1 MPIAAV
7 GFMQYLESLRPGLGV
22 YGLLLPL
29 TLSLAGSCWFV
40 HLHRERRRLGLQP

>member
-1 MPIAAV
+1 
-7 GFMQYLESLRPGLGV
+7 
-22 YGLLLPL
+22 LPL